1 MDFLDHLKKIRE
13 KKQKAEDRKNEH
25 NLFID
30 DFIKSLG
37 KNVEFL
43 SSGYVCSD
51 NITEDDMSENFL
63 LNENN
68 LKEEI

>member
-13 KKQKAEDRKNEH
+13 KKQKTEDRKNEH
-25 NLFID
+25 DLFID

-37 KNVEFL
+37 ENVELL

-51 NITEDDMSENFL
+51 DIEEDDTPENFSL
-63 LNENN
+63 DENN